1 MFGTGEPCEAA
12 SNAASKAE
20 TLTETKNARHELK
33 ILDHNI
39 KNGSE
44 KFLRH
49 YYLTLWK
56 LLR

>member
-1 MFGTGEPCEAA
+1 MPVLLLLKGETP
-12 SNAASKAE
+12 
-20 TLTETKNARHELK
+20 TEMKNARHELK

-49 YYLTLWK
+49 YYLTL
-56 LLR
+56 